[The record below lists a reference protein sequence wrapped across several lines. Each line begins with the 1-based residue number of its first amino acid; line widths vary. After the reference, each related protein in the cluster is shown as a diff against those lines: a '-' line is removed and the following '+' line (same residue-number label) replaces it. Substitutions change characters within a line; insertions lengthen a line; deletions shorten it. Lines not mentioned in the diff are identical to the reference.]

1 MIIYRFLYIIYNIC
15 WIYITYIIFTS
26 ASKQKSQNKNK
37 IKIKI
42 DNNRVKYIK
51 YNYITNKDTV
61 WNHGEVAWETGWEK
75 EKTELQT
82 QPLFIVEYEYH
93 YSSLPLEVK
102 TQDKCDET
110 IQNQQ
115 IYINASFFGFLK
127 IFYEEFL
134 RRDNFI
140 IQFEN
145 IEQSLYNSVFLLLSL
160 VMNVGYKQSKKL
172 EILAL
177 SSNSNSNNNNKNNDS
192 SYLNKY
198 MQIKKNSMSFFLVVF
213 YIFIK
218 NVGIAE

>member
-1 MIIYRFLYIIYNIC
+1 L
-15 WIYITYIIFTS
+15 TS
-26 ASKQKSQNKNK
+26 ARTQKSQNK
-37 IKIKI
+37 IKI
-42 DNNRVKYIK
+42 DNKRIKYIK

-75 EKTELQT
+75 EKNDLQSK
-82 QPLFIVEYEYH
+82 PLYVVEYD
-93 YSSLPLEVK
+93 YSSSAMELK
-102 TQDKCDET
+102 NQNKCDKI

-145 IEQSLYNSVFLLLSL
+145 IEQSLYNSVFLVLSIFL
-160 VMNVGYKQSKKL
+160 NIGYKQTKKL
-172 EILAL
+172 EILGL
-177 SSNSNSNNNNKNNDS
+177 STSRENNES
-192 SYLNKY
+192 SYLKQY
-198 MQIKKNSMSFFLVVF
+198 MKIKKNSMSFFLVIF

>member
-1 MIIYRFLYIIYNIC
+1 MIISRFLYIIYNIS
-15 WIYITYIIFTS
+15 WIYITYIILTG
-26 ASKQKSQNKNK
+26 ACTTKTNTKTKT
-37 IKIKI
+37 KI
-42 DNNRVKYIK
+42 DNKQVKYIK
-51 YNYITNKDTV
+51 YNYITNKDTI

-75 EKTELQT
+75 EKTELRS
-82 QPLFIVEYEYH
+82 QPLFIVEYD
-93 YSSLPLEVK
+93 YSSSAMELK
-102 TQDKCDET
+102 NQNKCDET

-145 IEQSLYNSVFLLLSL
+145 AEQSLYNSVFLVLSL
-160 VMNVGYKQSKKL
+160 FLNIGYKQSKKL
-172 EILAL
+172 EIQTL
-177 SSNSNSNNNNKNNDS
+177 SNRENNES
-192 SYLNKY
+192 SYLKQY
-198 MQIKKNSMSFFLVVF
+198 MKIKKNTMSFFLVVF

>member
-15 WIYITYIIFTS
+15 TVYITYIILTS
-26 ASKQKSQNKNK
+26 ARTQKSQNK
-37 IKIKI
+37 IKI
-42 DNNRVKYIK
+42 DNKRIKYIK

-75 EKTELQT
+75 EKNDLQSK
-82 QPLFIVEYEYH
+82 PLYVVEYD
-93 YSSLPLEVK
+93 YSSSAMELK
-102 TQDKCDET
+102 NQNKCDKI

-145 IEQSLYNSVFLLLSL
+145 IEQSLYNSVFLILSL
-160 VMNVGYKQSKKL
+160 FMNIGYKQTKKL

-177 SSNSNSNNNNKNNDS
+177 SNRENNES
-192 SYLNKY
+192 SYLKQY
-198 MQIKKNSMSFFLVVF
+198 MKIKKNTMSFFLVVF

>member
-1 MIIYRFLYIIYNIC
+1 MIIYRFLYIIYNIS
-15 WIYITYIIFTS
+15 WIYITYIILTG
-26 ASKQKSQNKNK
+26 ACTTKTNTKTKT
-37 IKIKI
+37 KI
-42 DNNRVKYIK
+42 DNKRVKYIK

-75 EKTELQT
+75 EKTELRS
-82 QPLFIVEYEYH
+82 QPLFIVEYD
-93 YSSLPLEVK
+93 YSSSAMELK
-102 TQDKCDET
+102 NQNKCDET

-115 IYINASFFGFLK
+115 IYINASLFGFLK

-145 IEQSLYNSVFLLLSL
+145 IEQSLYNSVFLVLSL
-160 VMNVGYKQSKKL
+160 FLNIGYKQSKKL
-172 EILAL
+172 EIHTL
-177 SSNSNSNNNNKNNDS
+177 SNRENNES
-192 SYLNKY
+192 SYLKQY
-198 MQIKKNSMSFFLVVF
+198 MKIKKNTMSFFLVVF

>member
-1 MIIYRFLYIIYNIC
+1 MIIYRFLYIIYNIS
-15 WIYITYIIFTS
+15 WIYITYIILTG
-26 ASKQKSQNKNK
+26 ACRTKPKT
-37 IKIKI
+37 KI
-42 DNNRVKYIK
+42 DNKRVKYIK

-75 EKTELQT
+75 EKTELRS
-82 QPLFIVEYEYH
+82 QPLFIVEYD
-93 YSSLPLEVK
+93 YSSSAMELK
-102 TQDKCDET
+102 NQNKCDET

-145 IEQSLYNSVFLLLSL
+145 IEQSLYNSVFLVLSL
-160 VMNVGYKQSKKL
+160 FLNIGYKQSKKL
-172 EILAL
+172 EIQTL
-177 SSNSNSNNNNKNNDS
+177 SSRENSES
-192 SYLNKY
+192 SYLKQY
-198 MQIKKNSMSFFLVVF
+198 MKIKKNTMSFFLVVF

>member
-1 MIIYRFLYIIYNIC
+1 MIISRFLYIIYNIS
-15 WIYITYIIFTS
+15 WIYITYIILTG
-26 ASKQKSQNKNK
+26 ACTTKTNTKTKT
-37 IKIKI
+37 KI
-42 DNNRVKYIK
+42 DNKRVKYVK

-75 EKTELQT
+75 EKTELQS
-82 QPLFIVEYEYH
+82 QPLFIVEYD
-93 YSSLPLEVK
+93 YSSSAMELK
-102 TQDKCDET
+102 NQNKCDET

-145 IEQSLYNSVFLLLSL
+145 AEQSLYNSVFLVLSL
-160 VMNVGYKQSKKL
+160 FLNIGYKQSKKL
-172 EILAL
+172 EIQSL
-177 SSNSNSNNNNKNNDS
+177 SNRENNES
-192 SYLNKY
+192 SYLKQY
-198 MQIKKNSMSFFLVVF
+198 MKIKKNTMSFFLLVF

>member
-15 WIYITYIIFTS
+15 TVYITYIILTS
-26 ASKQKSQNKNK
+26 ARTQKNQN
-37 IKIKI
+37 KIKI
-42 DNNRVKYIK
+42 DNKRVKYVK
-51 YNYITNKDTV
+51 YNYITNKDTI

-75 EKTELQT
+75 EKNDLQSK
-82 QPLFIVEYEYH
+82 PLYVVEYD
-93 YSSLPLEVK
+93 YSSSAMELK
-102 TQDKCDET
+102 NQNKCDKI

-145 IEQSLYNSVFLLLSL
+145 IEQSLYNSVFLILSL
-160 VMNVGYKQSKKL
+160 FMNIGYKQTKKL
-172 EILAL
+172 EILGL
-177 SSNSNSNNNNKNNDS
+177 STSRENNES
-192 SYLNKY
+192 SYLKQY
-198 MQIKKNSMSFFLVVF
+198 MKIKKNTMSFFLVIF

>member
-1 MIIYRFLYIIYNIC
+1 MIISRFLYIIYNIS
-15 WIYITYIIFTS
+15 WIYITYIILTG
-26 ASKQKSQNKNK
+26 ACTTKTNTKTKT
-37 IKIKI
+37 KI
-42 DNNRVKYIK
+42 DNKRVKYVK

-75 EKTELQT
+75 EKTELQS
-82 QPLFIVEYEYH
+82 QPLFIVEYD
-93 YSSLPLEVK
+93 YSSSAMELK
-102 TQDKCDET
+102 NQNKCDQT

-145 IEQSLYNSVFLLLSL
+145 AEQSLYNSVFLVLSL
-160 VMNVGYKQSKKL
+160 FLNIGYKQSKKL
-172 EILAL
+172 EIQSL
-177 SSNSNSNNNNKNNDS
+177 SNRENNES
-192 SYLNKY
+192 SYLKQY
-198 MQIKKNSMSFFLVVF
+198 MKIKKNTMSFFLLVF

>member
-26 ASKQKSQNKNK
+26 ASKQKTQNKN
-37 IKIKI
+37 KIKI

-177 SSNSNSNNNNKNNDS
+177 SSNSNNKNNDS

-198 MQIKKNSMSFFLVVF
+198 MQIKKNSISFFLVVF

>member
-1 MIIYRFLYIIYNIC
+1 VKTKVR
-15 WIYITYIIFTS
+15 
-26 ASKQKSQNKNK
+26 
-37 IKIKI
+37 I
-42 DNNRVKYIK
+42 DNKRVKYIK

-82 QPLFIVEYEYH
+82 EPLFIVEYH
-93 YSSLPLEVK
+93 YSSSPLEMK
-102 TQDKCDET
+102 TQNKCEQT
-110 IQNQQ
+110 IQNQK

-145 IEQSLYNSVFLLLSL
+145 VEQSLYNSVFLVLSL
-160 VMNVGYKQSKKL
+160 FLNIGYKQSKKL
-172 EILAL
+172 EILGL
-177 SSNSNSNNNNKNNDS
+177 STSRENNDS
-192 SYLNKY
+192 RYLNQY
-198 MQIKKNSMSFFLVVF
+198 MKIKKNSMSFFLVIF

>member
-1 MIIYRFLYIIYNIC
+1 MFISRFLYIIYNIF
-15 WIYITYIIFTS
+15 WLYVTYIIIT
-26 ASKQKSQNKNK
+26 AGCKHKTQKKNRIDNKN
-37 IKIKI
+37 I
-42 DNNRVKYIK
+42 KYIK

-82 QPLFIVEYEYH
+82 EPLFIVEYD
-93 YSSLPLEVK
+93 YSSSPLEMK
-102 TQDKCDET
+102 NQNKCEQT
-110 IQNQQ
+110 IQNQK

-134 RRDNFI
+134 RRDNFM

-145 IEQSLYNSVFLLLSL
+145 IEQSLYNSVFLVLSL
-160 VMNVGYKQSKKL
+160 FLNIGYKQSKKL

-177 SSNSNSNNNNKNNDS
+177 SNNSNSNSNSEMNDS
-192 SYLNKY
+192 RYLNQY
-198 MQIKKNSMSFFLVVF
+198 MKIKKNSMSFFLVIF

>member
-1 MIIYRFLYIIYNIC
+1 MIILRFLYIIYNIC
-15 WIYITYIIFTS
+15 WIYITYTILTS
-26 ASKQKSQNKNK
+26 ACTLKTQKR
-37 IKIKI
+37 IKIE
-42 DNNRVKYIK
+42 NNRVKYIK

-102 TQDKCDET
+102 NQHKCDET
-110 IQNQQ
+110 IKNQK
-115 IYINASFFGFLK
+115 IYMNASFFGFLK

-160 VMNVGYKQSKKL
+160 FMNIGYKQSKKL

-177 SSNSNSNNNNKNNDS
+177 SSNSNSENNDS

-198 MQIKKNSMSFFLVVF
+198 MKIKKNSTSFFLVVF

>member
-1 MIIYRFLYIIYNIC
+1 LEHFYYQRILRN
-15 WIYITYIIFTS
+15 
-26 ASKQKSQNKNK
+26 NKN
-37 IKIKI
+37 I
-42 DNNRVKYIK
+42 KYIK

-82 QPLFIVEYEYH
+82 QPLFIVEYD
-93 YSSLPLEVK
+93 YSSSNMELK
-102 TQDKCDET
+102 NQNKCDET
-110 IQNQQ
+110 IQNQK
-115 IYINASFFGFLK
+115 IYLNASFFGFLK

-145 IEQSLYNSVFLLLSL
+145 IEQSLYNSVFLLFSL
-160 VMNVGYKQSKKL
+160 FMNIGYKQSKKL

-177 SSNSNSNNNNKNNDS
+177 SSNSISNSNSGMNDS
-192 SYLNKY
+192 RYLNQY
-198 MQIKKNSMSFFLVVF
+198 MKIKKNSMSFFLVVF

>member
-1 MIIYRFLYIIYNIC
+1 MIISRFLYIIYNIS
-15 WIYITYIIFTS
+15 WIYITYIIFTR
-26 ASKQKSQNKNK
+26 ASITK
-37 IKIKI
+37 INTKTKI
-42 DNNRVKYIK
+42 DNKRVKYIK

-61 WNHGEVAWETGWEK
+61 WNHGEVAWETSWEK
-75 EKTELQT
+75 EKTELQS
-82 QPLFIVEYEYH
+82 QPLFVVEYD
-93 YSSLPLEVK
+93 YSSSAMELK
-102 TQDKCDET
+102 NQNKCDQT

-145 IEQSLYNSVFLLLSL
+145 AEQSLYNSVFLVLSL
-160 VMNVGYKQSKKL
+160 FLNIGYKQSKKL
-172 EILAL
+172 EIQTL
-177 SSNSNSNNNNKNNDS
+177 SNRENNES
-192 SYLNKY
+192 SYLKQY
-198 MQIKKNSMSFFLVVF
+198 MKIKKNTMSFFLVVF

>member
-1 MIIYRFLYIIYNIC
+1 MLIYRFLYIIYNIC
-15 WIYITYIIFTS
+15 TVYITYIILTS
-26 ASKQKSQNKNK
+26 ARTQKSQNK
-37 IKIKI
+37 IKI
-42 DNNRVKYIK
+42 DNKRIKYIK

-75 EKTELQT
+75 EKNDLQSK
-82 QPLFIVEYEYH
+82 PLYVVEYD
-93 YSSLPLEVK
+93 YSSSAMELK
-102 TQDKCDET
+102 NQNKCDKI

-145 IEQSLYNSVFLLLSL
+145 IEQSLYNSVFLILSIFL
-160 VMNVGYKQSKKL
+160 NIGYKQTKKL
-172 EILAL
+172 EILGL
-177 SSNSNSNNNNKNNDS
+177 STSRENNES
-192 SYLNKY
+192 SYLKQY
-198 MQIKKNSMSFFLVVF
+198 MKIKKNTMSFFLVIF

>member
-1 MIIYRFLYIIYNIC
+1 MIISRFLYIIYNIS

-26 ASKQKSQNKNK
+26 ASKQKSQNKN
-37 IKIKI
+37 KIKI

-160 VMNVGYKQSKKL
+160 VMNVGYKQSKKR
-172 EILAL
+172 EIIAL
-177 SSNSNSNNNNKNNDS
+177 SSNSNNNNKNNDS

>member
-15 WIYITYIIFTS
+15 TVYITYIILTS
-26 ASKQKSQNKNK
+26 ARTQKSQNK
-37 IKIKI
+37 IKI
-42 DNNRVKYIK
+42 DNKRIKYIK

-75 EKTELQT
+75 EKNDLQST
-82 QPLFIVEYEYH
+82 PLYVVEYD
-93 YSSLPLEVK
+93 YSSSAMELK
-102 TQDKCDET
+102 NQNKCDET

-145 IEQSLYNSVFLLLSL
+145 IEQSLYNSMFLVLSIFL
-160 VMNVGYKQSKKL
+160 NIGYKQTKKL
-172 EILAL
+172 EILGL
-177 SSNSNSNNNNKNNDS
+177 STSRENNES
-192 SYLNKY
+192 SYLKQY
-198 MQIKKNSMSFFLVVF
+198 MKIKKNTMSFFLVVF

>member
-1 MIIYRFLYIIYNIC
+1 MFISRFLYIYIIYNIF
-15 WIYITYIIFTS
+15 WLYVTYIIIT
-26 ASKQKSQNKNK
+26 AGCKHKTQKKHRIDNKN
-37 IKIKI
+37 I
-42 DNNRVKYIK
+42 KYIK

-82 QPLFIVEYEYH
+82 QPLFIVEYD
-93 YSSLPLEVK
+93 YSSSNMELK
-102 TQDKCDET
+102 NQNKCDET
-110 IQNQQ
+110 IQNQK
-115 IYINASFFGFLK
+115 IYLNASFFGFLK

-145 IEQSLYNSVFLLLSL
+145 IEQSLYNSVFLLFSL
-160 VMNVGYKQSKKL
+160 FMNIGYKQSKKL

-177 SSNSNSNNNNKNNDS
+177 SSNSISNSNSGMNDS
-192 SYLNKY
+192 RYLNQY
-198 MQIKKNSMSFFLVVF
+198 MKIKKNSMSFFLVVF

>member
-1 MIIYRFLYIIYNIC
+1 MFISRFLYIIYNIF
-15 WIYITYIIFTS
+15 WLYVTYIIIT
-26 ASKQKSQNKNK
+26 AGCKHKTQKKHRIDNKN
-37 IKIKI
+37 I
-42 DNNRVKYIK
+42 KYIK

-82 QPLFIVEYEYH
+82 QPLFIVEYD
-93 YSSLPLEVK
+93 YSSSNMELK
-102 TQDKCDET
+102 NQNKCDET
-110 IQNQQ
+110 IQNQK
-115 IYINASFFGFLK
+115 IYLNASFFGFLK

-145 IEQSLYNSVFLLLSL
+145 IEQSLYNSVFLLFSL
-160 VMNVGYKQSKKL
+160 FMNIGYKQSKKL

-177 SSNSNSNNNNKNNDS
+177 SSNSISNSNSGMNDS
-192 SYLNKY
+192 RYLNQY
-198 MQIKKNSMSFFLVVF
+198 MKIKKNSMSFFLVVF

>member
-1 MIIYRFLYIIYNIC
+1 MIILRFLYIIYNIC
-15 WIYITYIIFTS
+15 WIYITYTILTS
-26 ASKQKSQNKNK
+26 ACTIKTQKR
-37 IKIKI
+37 IKIE
-42 DNNRVKYIK
+42 NNRVKYIK
-51 YNYITNKDTV
+51 YNYISNKDTV

-82 QPLFIVEYEYH
+82 QPLFIVEYD
-93 YSSLPLEVK
+93 YSSSPLEMK
-102 TQDKCDET
+102 NQNKCEQT
-110 IQNQQ
+110 IQNQK

-134 RRDNFI
+134 RRDNFM

-145 IEQSLYNSVFLLLSL
+145 IEQSLYNSVFLVLSL
-160 VMNVGYKQSKKL
+160 FLNIGYKQSKKL

-177 SSNSNSNNNNKNNDS
+177 SNNSNSNSNSEMNDS
-192 SYLNKY
+192 RYLNQY
-198 MQIKKNSMSFFLVVF
+198 MKIKKNSMSFFLVIF

>member
-1 MIIYRFLYIIYNIC
+1 MFITRFLYIIYNIS
-15 WIYITYIIFTS
+15 WIYITYILFTC
-26 ASKQKSQNKNK
+26 ACTTK
-37 IKIKI
+37 INPKTKTKI
-42 DNNRVKYIK
+42 DNKRVKYVK

-75 EKTELQT
+75 EKTELRS
-82 QPLFIVEYEYH
+82 QPLFIVEYD
-93 YSSLPLEVK
+93 YSTSAMELK
-102 TQDKCDET
+102 NQNKCDET

-145 IEQSLYNSVFLLLSL
+145 IEQSLYNSVFLVLSL
-160 VMNVGYKQSKKL
+160 FLNIGYKQSKKL

-177 SSNSNSNNNNKNNDS
+177 SNRENNES
-192 SYLNKY
+192 SYLKQY
-198 MQIKKNSMSFFLVVF
+198 MKIKKNTMSFFLVVF

>member
-15 WIYITYIIFTS
+15 TVYITYIILTC
-26 ASKQKSQNKNK
+26 ARTQKSQNK
-37 IKIKI
+37 IKI
-42 DNNRVKYIK
+42 DNKRIKYIK

-82 QPLFIVEYEYH
+82 QPLFVVEYD
-93 YSSLPLEVK
+93 YSSSAMELK
-102 TQDKCDET
+102 NQNKCDKI

-145 IEQSLYNSVFLLLSL
+145 IEQSLYNSVFLILSL
-160 VMNVGYKQSKKL
+160 FMNIGYKQTKKL
-172 EILAL
+172 EILGL
-177 SSNSNSNNNNKNNDS
+177 STSRENNES
-192 SYLNKY
+192 SYLKQY
-198 MQIKKNSMSFFLVVF
+198 MKIKKNTMSFFLVIF

>member
-1 MIIYRFLYIIYNIC
+1 MIISRFLYIIYNIS
-15 WIYITYIIFTS
+15 WIYITYIIFTG
-26 ASKQKSQNKNK
+26 ACTTKTNTKT
-37 IKIKI
+37 KI
-42 DNNRVKYIK
+42 DNKRVKYVK

-61 WNHGEVAWETGWEK
+61 WNHGEVAWETSWEK
-75 EKTELQT
+75 EKTELQS
-82 QPLFIVEYEYH
+82 QPLFIVEYD
-93 YSSLPLEVK
+93 YSSSAMELK
-102 TQDKCDET
+102 NQNKCDET

-140 IQFEN
+140 VQFEN
-145 IEQSLYNSVFLLLSL
+145 VEQSLYNSVFLVLSL
-160 VMNVGYKQSKKL
+160 FLNFGYKQSKKL

-177 SSNSNSNNNNKNNDS
+177 SNRENNES
-192 SYLNKY
+192 SYLKQY
-198 MQIKKNSMSFFLVVF
+198 MKIKKNTMSFFLVVF